1 MSSSVG
7 VFTVLGAVIA
17 LCAML
22 FFSLSELYRVFPEN
36 FLSCEKWKE
45 KFIFSMSL
53 FLILAFLSAF
63 VLFVV
68 VLFVVAQVFLS
79 ESLIST
85 LIQNTLT
92 FVVTVW
98 FGYMN
103 ILKGVEEEGK
113 KRPAREEELP
123 LEVR

>member
-1 MSSSVG
+1 
-7 VFTVLGAVIA
+7 
-17 LCAML
+17 
-22 FFSLSELYRVFPEN
+22 
-36 FLSCEKWKE
+36 
-45 KFIFSMSL
+45 MSL

-68 VLFVVAQVFLS
+68 VPFVVAQVFLS

-98 FGYMN
+98 FGYMS
-103 ILKGVEEEGK
+103 ILKESNPGDNGEGNK
-113 KRPAREEELP
+113 GSAREEEVP
-123 LEVR
+123 LQVRS